1 VNTVASLHVLWQSCK
16 ITKIKHE
23 ATFCTLLRRE
33 SGTTLKVS
41 PTLAP
46 LNEDVYEQQL
56 GQKAK

>member
-1 VNTVASLHVLWQSCK
+1 MHVGTLE

-23 ATFCTLLRRE
+23 ATFRTLLRRE
-33 SGTTLKVS
+33 SGPTLKVS

-46 LNEDVYEQQL
+46 LSEDVYKQQL